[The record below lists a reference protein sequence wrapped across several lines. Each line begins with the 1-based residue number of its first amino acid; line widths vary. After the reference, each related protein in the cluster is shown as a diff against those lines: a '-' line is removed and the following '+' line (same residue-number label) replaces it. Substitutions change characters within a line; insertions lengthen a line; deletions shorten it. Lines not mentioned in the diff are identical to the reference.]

1 MMNLQQG
8 EKKVAVKMD
17 KIGILTSGGDA
28 SGMNATIR
36 AATRYAKYRSLS
48 VVAFYEGFKG
58 LINDNHII
66 LDLDSVGG
74 IIDRGGTF
82 LYSARSEEFKSDS
95 GMKKAINNLRKHEI
109 DGLIVVGGDGSFRGV
124 HDLHKRGVRG
134 VGIPATIDNDIAGTD
149 YSIGF
154 DTALNVI
161 IDLISKIRDTASSHD
176 RIFVVEVMGR
186 DSGNIAISAGLAS
199 GADYIVVPEMK
210 FDIRDIANNIKEQR
224 KSKRHTLVFVAE
236 GAARAQD
243 VATVIREVVGRE
255 VRFSVLG
262 HIQRGGAPSALDR
275 LLAAEFGK
283 KAVDLLLEGKSDCMT
298 AIKGRQIMS
307 VELEKV
313 INSKKEINKQLY
325 ELAGVLSQ

>member
-1 MMNLQQG
+1 M
-8 EKKVAVKMD
+8 AVKMD

-58 LINDNHII
+58 LINNNHII

-210 FDIRDIANNIKEQR
+210 FDIRAIANNIKEQR